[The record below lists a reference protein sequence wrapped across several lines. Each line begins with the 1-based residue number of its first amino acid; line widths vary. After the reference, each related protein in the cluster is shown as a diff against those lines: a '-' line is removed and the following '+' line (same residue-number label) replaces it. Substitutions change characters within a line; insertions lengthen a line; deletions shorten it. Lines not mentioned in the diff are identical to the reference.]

1 MMGIKIE
8 TLEEIKNLAE
18 VSLYQHITYKDFLY
32 QRIQIIDEP
41 VIAFFSD
48 TENHLIRIFN
58 DGRINIMYCFL
69 DIVQPGVYTYK
80 STLNSGCY
88 N

>member
-1 MMGIKIE
+1 MMGIKVE

-18 VSLYQHITYKDFLY
+18 VSLYQQITYKDFIY

-41 VIAFFSD
+41 VIAFFND

-69 DIVQPGVYTYK
+69 DMLQPGVYSYRNDHRK
-80 STLNSGCY
+80 IH
-88 N
+88 